1 MNDNP
6 AAMYKV
12 NSVSN
17 HSTNEKE
24 ENNSNFYSS
33 GKKNQVLEGEQ
44 MENGGNYNMN
54 NNVILINQ
62 SNSNK
67 SNVENR

>member
-1 MNDNP
+1 MNGNP
-6 AAMYKV
+6 AAMYKT

-33 GKKNQVLEGEQ
+33 GKKNQALEGEQ
-44 MENGGNYNMN
+44 IENVDSFNGNHN
-54 NNVILINQ
+54 IIKIN
-62 SNSNK
+62 
-67 SNVENR
+67 